1 MFLIQ
6 KHLFVNLCF
15 GFASEDHQSVEGE
28 GFHFVFARIDVNWS
42 NLSEVVFQNAAESLV
57 VSHAACDIDG
67 IDIHAECRS
76 SQTADFLGH
85 LICHGAIDFLP
96 FLVAGSHFFLD
107 GESVVGAEISYE
119 TAFGSN
125 HLLELGFG
133 ILARASDFD
142 QFAGVD
148 ATVQFFEEAARR
160 NGDFAVVHHGLFWKG
175 QEWTRFDKYNKRI
188 AKALLASDMNLFA
201 MHLPL
206 DAHPEVGNNA
216 ILCKLIGAE
225 KYAPFGLCKGNP
237 VGCVGKFAEPISID
251 ELKKRIEEKV
261 GKIST
266 HLDFGKKM
274 IQLEEL

>member
-1 MFLIQ
+1 MTTRNEIMKFLNG
-6 KHLFVNLCF
+6 LFAEVNLPDF
-15 GFASEDHQSVEGE
+15 SYNGLQFEGKE
-28 GFHFVFARIDVNWS
+28 
-42 NLSEVVFQNAAESLV
+42 EVKKIV
-57 VSHAACDIDG
+57 
-67 IDIHAECRS
+67 
-76 SQTADFLGH
+76 
-85 LICHGAIDFLP
+85 
-96 FLVAGSHFFLD
+96 
-107 GESVVGAEISYE
+107 
-119 TAFGSN
+119 
-125 HLLELGFG
+125 
-133 ILARASDFD
+133 
-142 QFAGVD
+142 AGVD

-274 IQLEEL
+274 IQTVGIVSGGGWNSISDPMVYNGEVDVIFSGEIQHQGVAQYRDREIHMISAGHYATEVFGADAVGKAIAKEFNLPYEFIDLPTGL